1 MWIED
6 VADLIAET
14 LIQAAVKRA
23 HDRDAG
29 WRAFVVGVPKP
40 PLTARQLFK
49 SRGKRTRA
57 SKREELGCEPMLVEP

>member
-23 HDRDAG
+23 PRSGCWLACV
-29 WRAFVVGVPKP
+29 RRRRSEAAPYSAPIVQEQ
-40 PLTARQLFK
+40 RQKDK
-49 SRGKRTRA
+49 SFQ
-57 SKREELGCEPMLVEP
+57 E